1 LASDLVSVFQRLSTS
16 WGDQMN
22 SVLQNAILAFLE
34 SDRRGTLADL
44 RSFLIEPLFRNEFL
58 KSVKDSEVVYYWQ
71 KSFPHLSGNKS
82 IGSIL
87 TRLDTF
93 LAKKPI
99 RHMVSQPENR
109 LDFAQIMDSGK
120 IFLAKL
126 PEGLLGKEN
135 SYLLG
140 TLMVSKFQQMAMSRQ
155 AQQIAAR
162 RDFWIYI
169 DEFAN
174 FITPSMAE
182 ILSGARKYRIGLT
195 LAHHELHQL
204 QRDPEVASAVM
215 SHPFTRIVFR
225 VGDDD
230 AKRLAEG
237 FSYFEAKDLR
247 NLDIGQAVCRVERS
261 DFDFNL
267 AIPLPDEPN
276 KDEATTRRQEVITV
290 SRNKYGTARADVE
303 AMLAKSRATSPAN
316 EPPVT
321 SPSAKPTAFAP
332 QPQPTRAAEVHS
344 SPVVMPQT
352 SEPPK
357 TSEIPKTKEQPVP
370 IVKHEAPRDLGRGGA
385 QHQAIQ
391 KRIKEAAEGLGFR
404 SIIEKPVLD
413 GQGSVDLW
421 IERIGQSI
429 ACEISISTTIDHEVG
444 NVAKCL
450 KAGLPKVAVICLD
463 EERLRK
469 ISNAVSG
476 SLGAELAA
484 RVEYFQPDQFIA
496 HLKTLPLPVAPTP
509 AALKT
514 RRGYK
519 VKSSFS
525 DLSPEEQKQREE
537 MAIQSIAEAMKKRQ

>member
-1 LASDLVSVFQRLSTS
+1 
-16 WGDQMN
+16 
-22 SVLQNAILAFLE
+22 
-34 SDRRGTLADL
+34 
-44 RSFLIEPLFRNEFL
+44 
-58 KSVKDSEVVYYWQ
+58 
-71 KSFPHLSGNKS
+71 
-82 IGSIL
+82 
-87 TRLDTF
+87 
-93 LAKKPI
+93 
-99 RHMVSQPENR
+99 MVSQPENR
-109 LDFAQIMDSGK
+109 LDFAQIMDTGK

-247 NLDIGQAVCRVERS
+247 NLEAGQAVCRVERS

-267 AIPLPDEPN
+267 AIPLPDEPD
-276 KDEATTRRQEVITV
+276 KDSAAARRQEVVKV

-303 AMLAKSRATSPAN
+303 AMLAKSRVTSPAN
-316 EPPVT
+316 EPPVS
-321 SPSAKPTAFAP
+321 SPSAQPTAFIP
-332 QPQPTRAAEVHS
+332 QPQPTKAAEVPPP
-344 SPVVMPQT
+344 SPPTITSQV

-357 TSEIPKTKEQPVP
+357 VSEVPKPKEQPVP
-370 IVKHEAPRDLGRGGA
+370 TVKHESPRDLGRGGV

-391 KRIKEAAEGLGFR
+391 LRIKQAAEEFGFR
-404 SIIEKPVLD
+404 GVIEKPVLD

-421 IERIGQSI
+421 LERTGQII
-429 ACEISISTTIDHEVG
+429 ACEISITTTIDHEVG

-450 KAGLPKVAVICLD
+450 KAGLPKVVVICLD

-469 ISNAVSG
+469 IAAAVSG
-476 SLGAELAA
+476 SLGSEMAY
-484 RVEYFQPDQFIA
+484 RVDYFQPDRFIA
-496 HLKTLPLPVAPTP
+496 HIKKLPLETP
-509 AALKT
+509 KT
-514 RRGYK
+514 TETAEMRRGYR
-519 VKSSFS
+519 VKRQTVAM
-525 DLSPEEQKQREE
+525 SPQEQKTREE
-537 MAIQSIAEAMKKRQ
+537 EAIRLIAESMRRKK